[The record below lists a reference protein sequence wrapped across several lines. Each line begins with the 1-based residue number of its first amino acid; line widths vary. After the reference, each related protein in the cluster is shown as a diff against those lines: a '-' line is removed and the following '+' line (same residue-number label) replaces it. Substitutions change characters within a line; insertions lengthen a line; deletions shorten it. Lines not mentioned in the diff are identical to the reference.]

1 MQAPEKYIAPDL
13 VQEISLL
20 IEESKQQVVRTANS
34 ALTTLFWQVGK
45 RVNDEVLKNDRAQY
59 GKQIIA
65 NVSAQLELKY
75 GRNFAEKNLR
85 RMMQFSIEFPDFEI
99 VVTLSRQ
106 LSWSHFLVLLPI
118 KNRQAKQYYVNLT
131 TSELWSVRE
140 LRHQIER
147 KAFERNEIANV

>member
-1 MQAPEKYIAPDL
+1 
-13 VQEISLL
+13 
-20 IEESKQQVVRTANS
+20 
-34 ALTTLFWQVGK
+34 
-45 RVNDEVLKNDRAQY
+45 
-59 GKQIIA
+59 
-65 NVSAQLELKY
+65 
-75 GRNFAEKNLR
+75 
-85 RMMQFSIEFPDFEI
+85 MMQFSIEFPDFEI

-147 KAFERNEIANV
+147 KAFERNEIANVELSQEHLFIQLISSNIAYRNIE